1 MEWRVAEMMNK
12 KMTYIIA
19 AVILIL
25 SCGAEMAGI
34 HLHSPSWWPLP
45 FGYSVFFGFVACWAL
60 IIMAK
65 LIMAPLLQRDEDYY
79 DRRGGDNDE

>member
-1 MEWRVAEMMNK
+1 MEWGVAEMSK
-12 KMTYIIA
+12 KRIYLVI
-19 AVILIL
+19 AVILVL
-25 SCGAEMAGI
+25 SCAAELAGV

-45 FGYSVFFGFVACWAL
+45 FGYDIFFGFIACWVL

-79 DRRGGDNDE
+79 DRKGDDNDE

>member
-1 MEWRVAEMMNK
+1 MSK
-12 KMTYIIA
+12 KRIYLVI
-19 AVILIL
+19 AVILVL
-25 SCGAEMAGI
+25 SCAAELAGV

-45 FGYSVFFGFVACWAL
+45 FGYDIFFGFIACWVL

-79 DRRGGDNDE
+79 DRKGDDNDE